1 MALQNINPVT
11 KPSVSVYRVLP
22 AALLIFGLSA
32 AHASPVGLWK
42 TLDDA
47 SDQETAVVR
56 IEERDGRLVGE
67 IVEVLDPKARPGDV
81 CGRCTDDR
89 KDAPILGLP
98 IIRNVEANGGSK
110 GPWDGGDILDPNNGK
125 VYKLRLSLDDDGRK
139 LQVRGYLGRPMFGRT
154 QVWHRVE

>member
-1 MALQNINPVT
+1 MRRTMLVGALML
-11 KPSVSVYRVLP
+11 SVG
-22 AALLIFGLSA
+22 F

-42 TLDDA
+42 TIDEA
-47 SDQETAVVR
+47 NDQETAVVR

-67 IVEVLDPKARPGDV
+67 IIEVLDPKARPGAV

-98 IIRNVEANGGSK
+98 IIRDVKPNASPE

-125 VYKLRLSLDDDGRK
+125 TYKVRLSLADDGRT
-139 LQVRGYLGRPMFGRT
+139 LRVLGYLGRPMFGRT
-154 QVWHRVE
+154 QIWRRVE